1 MLLLIRIQNDII
13 CRYADSLQVLIQRE
27 RPLLLLGCASYCYD
41 WDLLFL
47 SDGGLGVDWLSE
59 EVGEEVEAHKT
70 H

>member
-1 MLLLIRIQNDII
+1 MLLLIGVQNDII

-27 RPLLLLGCASYCYD
+27 RSLLLLGCASYCYD
-41 WDLLFL
+41 RDLLCL
-47 SDGGLGVDWLSE
+47 SDESLVVDRLSE